1 MRIVRIVGLAA
12 ICLGSSIVGVSSQ
25 SRPDFSGTWVPAD
38 ANARPVSVSGGVFN
52 CGAECTLTQSDQTL
66 TVSKPANVQGVKPRD
81 TVINLESTA
90 GATSPAQ
97 WDGSVLVLTRALG
110 PTKVVQKLSIEG
122 GRLTVVSEVSPG
134 DVAPLTQIY
143 VKANK

>member
-1 MRIVRIVGLAA
+1 MIV
-12 ICLGSSIVGVSSQ
+12 SVSAQSQ
-25 SRPDFSGTWVPAD
+25 PNFNGTWVPAD
-38 ANARPVSVSGGVFN
+38 ANAKPMSVSGGAFN
-52 CGAECTLTQSDQTL
+52 CGVECTITQTDHTL
-66 TVSKPANVQGVKPRD
+66 TVSKPANAQGVKPRD

-110 PTKVVQKLSIEG
+110 PTKVVQKLSIEAG
-122 GRLTVVSEVSPG
+122 KLTIVSEVSPG
-134 DVAPLTQIY
+134 NVAPLTQIY